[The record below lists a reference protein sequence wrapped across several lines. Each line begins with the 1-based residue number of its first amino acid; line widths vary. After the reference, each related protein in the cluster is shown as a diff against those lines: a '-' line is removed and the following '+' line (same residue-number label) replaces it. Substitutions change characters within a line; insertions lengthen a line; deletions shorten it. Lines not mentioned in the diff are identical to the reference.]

1 MEFINNPK
9 LNSKLIGIVDV
20 THVQKINIFNLNVF
34 LINYVDRTIDI
45 TWWIAESMK
54 LPIIVD

>member
-9 LNSKLIGIVDV
+9 LNSKLIVIVDV

-34 LINYVDRTIDI
+34 LINYVDRTNDI